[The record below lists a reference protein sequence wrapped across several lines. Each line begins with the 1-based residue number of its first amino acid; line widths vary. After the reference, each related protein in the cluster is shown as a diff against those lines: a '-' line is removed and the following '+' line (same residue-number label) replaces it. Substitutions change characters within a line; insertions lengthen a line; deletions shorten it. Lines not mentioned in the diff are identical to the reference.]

1 MISDLQPSEKV
12 TLAVGAIVLRCHEIE
27 RLFKFIVPH
36 IDGKAPEWSS
46 RAQRIDKLARKPL
59 GDVADRFVD
68 ATTGDTDA
76 LRTYVQTFVDKR
88 NGVVHHFGELYG
100 RRWAAG
106 QHDEVL
112 AELRNL
118 HKDATALLQ
127 MLREVL
133 AVIAETTRDTVFV
146 GTDDYEGFAVICENL
161 RASVEGQR

>member
-1 MISDLQPSEKV
+1 MPVADLQPNEKV
-12 TLAVGAIVLRCHEIE
+12 AFVVGAIVLRCQEIE

-36 IDGKAPEWSS
+36 VDGKAPEWSS
-46 RAQRIDKLARKPL
+46 RAQRIDELARMPL
-59 GDVADRFVD
+59 GEVAERFVE

-76 LRTYVQTFVDKR
+76 LRTYVQSFVDKR
-88 NGVVHHFGELYG
+88 NVMVHHFGEFYG
-100 RRWAAG
+100 QRWVAG

-133 AVIAETTRDTVFV
+133 AVIAETTRDTIFV
-146 GTDDYEGFAVICENL
+146 GTDDYEGFAAICENL
-161 RASVEGQR
+161 RASVS